1 MKPRTILYSMVAVCA
16 AVFAFS
22 TNHLTAQSDTTSP
35 AVTDL
40 LKDVQDQQATIADN
54 QKQIDTK
61 LAAINE
67 SLRIARIYVSRGGK

>member
-22 TNHLTAQSDTTSP
+22 PGHLTAQSDTDSAAT
-35 AVTDL
+35 AAL
-40 LKDVQDQQATIADN
+40 IKDIQTQQATMADN

-67 SLRIARIYVSRGGK
+67 SLRQARIYAGRVK

>member
-1 MKPRTILYSMVAVCA
+1 MVAACA

-22 TNHLTAQSDTTSP
+22 PNHLTAQSDLDSP
-35 AVTDL
+35 AAAAL
-40 LKDVQDQQATIADN
+40 LKDVQDQEATMADN

-67 SLRIARIYVSRGGK
+67 SLRTARIFASRGGK

>member
-22 TNHLTAQSDTTSP
+22 TSHLTAQSDMDSP
-35 AVTDL
+35 AATAL
-40 LKDVQDQQATIADN
+40 LKDVQTQEATMADN
-54 QKQIDTK
+54 QKQIDAK

-67 SLRIARIYVSRGGK
+67 SLRQARIYVSRVK